1 MHVHVLR
8 GGKVSHSFVTLLS
21 RESSELDFSDNEEK
35 MTADGKEKEKKNSR
49 SNSCSSL
56 LNSSPYLSL
65 VCMVSIMATILVLSS
80 SGKEFNSCGSII
92 ILYLFLV

>member
-1 MHVHVLR
+1 MLLR
-8 GGKVSHSFVTLLS
+8 GGKVSKTHLLHYFRAS
-21 RESSELDFSDNEEK
+21 LANWILDFSDNEEK

>member
-1 MHVHVLR
+1 MLLR
-8 GGKVSHSFVTLLS
+8 GKVSHSFVTLLS
-21 RESSELDFSDNEEK
+21 RESSELDFGFSDNEEK